1 MLHLAPAALA
11 TAGIVVFGVTQN
23 SPVILGF
30 GIMCSVVAVVYIGLT
45 VWTKTH
51 PDAPAAAD
59 MACEQGL
66 PASPPRQRSL
76 VRRVLRAVAITVGSL
91 LLVAAIAITAMVRPD
106 IPLETLLPEYGAPP
120 SKFVEIEGMRI
131 HYRDEGAGQPLVL
144 LHGFGSSLYTWD
156 GWVRQLAGTRRVIR
170 LDLPGFG
177 LTGPA
182 PDGDYTAER
191 YVRVVAALLDRLG
204 VERTDIAGNSM
215 GGRTALMFALAHP
228 ERVRKLILVDAGGF
242 APMPPP
248 VLFRVAQTPILGP
261 FLLLHVTPRFVVR
274 RNLETVYGDP
284 SRLTNAVVDR
294 YWVMGRRAGNRGAML
309 ARITGPPDPNLA
321 GRLGELKLPV
331 LIQWGKLDQWI
342 PLSDA
347 HGFQRGIAGA
357 ELRVY
362 PGAGHVPMEELPEA
376 TARDANA
383 FLGPP

>member
-1 MLHLAPAALA
+1 
-11 TAGIVVFGVTQN
+11 
-23 SPVILGF
+23 
-30 GIMCSVVAVVYIGLT
+30 
-45 VWTKTH
+45 
-51 PDAPAAAD
+51 
-59 MACEQGL
+59 MASERGW

-76 VRRVLRAVAITVGSL
+76 VRRVLRAVAIAVGSL
-91 LLVAAIAITAMVRPD
+91 LLVAAIAIAAMVRPD
-106 IPLETLLPEYGAPP
+106 IPLEALLPEYGTAP

-131 HYRDEGAGQPLVL
+131 HYRDEGAGSPLVL

-156 GWVRQLAGTRRVIR
+156 GWVRQLAGTRRLIR

-191 YVRVVAALLDRLG
+191 YVHVVAALLDSLG
-204 VERTDIAGNSM
+204 VECTDIAGNSM
-215 GGRTALMFALAHP
+215 GGRTALMFALEHP

-248 VLFRVAQTPILGP
+248 PLFRLAQTPILGP
-261 FLLLHVTPRFVVR
+261 WMILHVTPRFVVR
-274 RNLETVYGDP
+274 RNLEGVYGDP

-294 YWVMGRRAGNRGAML
+294 YWTLARRAGNRGAML
-309 ARITGPPDPNLA
+309 ARITGPPDPKLA
-321 GRLGELKLPV
+321 DRLGELKLPV
-331 LIQWGKLDQWI
+331 LIQWGKLDRWI

-347 HGFQRGIAGA
+347 YGFHRGIVGA
-357 ELRVY
+357 ELRIY

-376 TARDANA
+376 TARDADA